1 MKHPNNIPW
10 AKRLLASIA
19 FLTLGWGQAM
29 AQDSKLFE
37 RVEDDSASRMLQETL
52 VDVSAGVVLDMVP
65 AVHEALRNK
74 NLGSLELELPCPPD
88 FQAEHNTSTWHLEL
102 TRFFAQLLKN
112 LIMVHLQQFLS

>member
-74 NLGSLELELPCPPD
+74 NLGSWELNLP
-88 FQAEHNTSTWHLEL
+88 A
-102 TRFFAQLLKN
+102 LLN
-112 LIMVHLQQFLS
+112 FRRRTTPLPGTLS